1 MNVTSSDYLQ
11 KLDNTRGIRTNADLY
26 IWHDI
31 MPEGGYDLSEENRLS
46 LKRIMM
52 PEVATQFR
60 EGQMVPEVKFR

>member
-1 MNVTSSDYLQ
+1 
-11 KLDNTRGIRTNADLY
+11 
-26 IWHDI
+26 